1 MKMTA
6 SERKQTMNPTKM
18 LPSERHGIPLNS
30 ISSAI
35 LDAER
40 HPTNAK
46 HTPGPWE
53 NHKWNC
59 EEHQISA
66 KGGTIALVSHSHSLV
81 SEAEAD
87 ANARLIAAAPI
98 LAEYLAEL
106 LEATE
111 TLARRHGTPLP
122 QCHQY
127 AKAALAKAEG
137 GAQ

>member
-1 MKMTA
+1 
-6 SERKQTMNPTKM
+6 MN
-18 LPSERHGIPLNS
+18 
-30 ISSAI
+30 
-35 LDAER
+35 
-40 HPTNAK
+40 TNAK

-87 ANARLIAAAPI
+87 ANARLIAAAPALLI
-98 LAEYLAEL
+98 EL
-106 LEATE
+106 KNTVAAIEKWGKE
-111 TLARRHGTPLP
+111 HPESGGWIGVIHGAL
-122 QCHQY
+122 
-127 AKAALAKAEG
+127 KAIAQAEG

>member
-1 MKMTA
+1 
-6 SERKQTMNPTKM
+6 MN
-18 LPSERHGIPLNS
+18 
-30 ISSAI
+30 
-35 LDAER
+35 
-40 HPTNAK
+40 TNAK

-111 TLARRHGTPLP
+111 TLARRHGTPLS